1 MILMASECL
10 FLAYNEIL
18 TTACIQGI
26 QKGEGMQLEAKR
38 GAPWP
43 LKDFFH
49 SLLTHG
55 GPQSVGRSGGFR
67 VAWLFGRR
75 LAGRRSA
82 CPSKK
87 TRFRP

>member
-1 MILMASECL
+1 MDFSSIVFRGCEKMILMASEPL

-26 QKGEGMQLEAKR
+26 QKEGGMQLEAKR

-49 SLLTHG
+49 SLFRLTA
-55 GPQSVGRSGGFR
+55 PSFR
-67 VAWLFGRR
+67 FVQAAIADAICAE
-75 LAGRRSA
+75 AG
-82 CPSKK
+82 
-87 TRFRP
+87 

>member
-1 MILMASECL
+1 MILMASEYL

-43 LKDFFH
+43 LKVFFH
-49 SLLTHG
+49 NL
-55 GPQSVGRSGGFR
+55 
-67 VAWLFGRR
+67 
-75 LAGRRSA
+75 
-82 CPSKK
+82 
-87 TRFRP
+87 